1 MKTLTEQQVRDY
13 RHHGFL
19 FPVPA
24 LTAEE
29 AAQSLRDLERAEAWL
44 GSPLP
49 KADMKWRGAAYTYL
63 PWVNALVRHPR
74 ILDIVEDVIG
84 PDILVFWSTF
94 FIKEAGSAA
103 FAAWHQDAT
112 YFGLEPYDH
121 VTAWVAL
128 SDASRE
134 AGCMDVLSSHG
145 APRQLHHAA
154 ARLENSI
161 NGAGQL
167 IIEPL
172 PDSEAVAMEL
182 RAGELS
188 LHHTLCPHRSAPNRA
203 AYRRVGLG
211 ISYIP
216 AHVRTIGSYRL
227 PALLVRGSDRG
238 RHFDHLPSSAGEF
251 TPEGIAVHERTY
263 KRYRENYYE
272 QEKRHDEQFARR
284 SAARAAPHAQ
294 L

>member
-1 MKTLTEQQVRDY
+1 MKALTQQQVESY
-13 RHHGFL
+13 RHHGYL
-19 FPVPA
+19 YPVPA
-24 LTAEE
+24 LSADE
-29 AAQSLRDLERAEAWL
+29 ADQALADLERAEAHL

-49 KADMKWRGAAYTYL
+49 QAEMKWRGAAYTYL
-63 PWVNALVRHPR
+63 PWVDALVRHPR

-94 FIKEAGSAA
+94 FIKEPGSPT

-112 YFGLEPYDH
+112 YFGLQPYEH

-134 AGCMDVLSSHG
+134 AGCMEVISSQG
-145 APRQLHHAA
+145 APRQLHHSA
-154 ARLENSI
+154 ARLANSI

-167 IIEPL
+167 IVEPL
-172 PDSEAVAMEL
+172 DESQAVAMEL

-203 AYRRVGLG
+203 SHRRVGLG

-216 AHVRTIGSYRL
+216 AHVRPVGSYRM
-227 PALLVRGSDRG
+227 PALLVRGSNTG
-238 RHFDHLPSSAGEF
+238 GHFDLLASPTGEF
-251 TPEGIAVHERTY
+251 TAEGIALHERAY

-272 QEKRHDEQFARR
+272 QEKRHDEEFAGRGK
-284 SAARAAPHAQ
+284 AHAPA
-294 L
+294 

>member
-1 MKTLTEQQVRDY
+1 MKALKPEQVQRY
-13 RHHGFL
+13 RHDGFL
-19 FPVPA
+19 YPIPA
-24 LTAEE
+24 LGADE
-29 AAQSLRDLERAEAWL
+29 AARCLADLERAEAHL

-49 KADMKWRGAAYTYL
+49 KAEMKWRGAAYTYL
-63 PWVNALVRHPR
+63 PWVNELVRHPR

-94 FIKEAGSAA
+94 FIKEPGSPT

-112 YFGLEPYDH
+112 YFGLEPYEH

-134 AGCMDVLSSHG
+134 AGCMEVLSSRG

-154 ARLENSI
+154 ARLANSI

-167 IIEPL
+167 IVEPL
-172 PDSEAVAMEL
+172 AEDKAVAMTL

-203 AYRRVGLG
+203 SHRRVGLG

-216 AHVRTIGSYRL
+216 AHVRPVGSYRM
-227 PALLVRGSDRG
+227 PALLVRGSNSG
-238 RHFDHLPSSAGEF
+238 GHFDLLPSPAGEF
-251 TPEGIAVHERTY
+251 TDEGIALHERTY

-272 QEKRHDEQFARR
+272 QEKRHDELFAGKG
-284 SAARAAPHAQ
+284 AAHVQA
-294 L
+294 

>member
-1 MKTLTEQQVRDY
+1 MKALTHEQVKSY
-13 RHHGFL
+13 RHDGFL
-19 FPVPA
+19 YPVPA
-24 LTAEE
+24 LGTDE
-29 AAQSLRDLERAEAWL
+29 AARCLAELERAEAFL

-49 KADMKWRGAAYTYL
+49 KAEMKWRGAAYTYL
-63 PWVNALVRHPR
+63 PWVNELVRHPR

-94 FIKEAGSAA
+94 FIKEPAA
-103 FAAWHQDAT
+103 PTFAAWHQDAT
-112 YFGLEPYDH
+112 YFGLEPYGH

-134 AGCMDVLSSHG
+134 AGCMEVLSSQG
-145 APRQLHHAA
+145 APRQLRHAA
-154 ARLENSI
+154 AQLANSI

-167 IIEPL
+167 IVEPL
-172 PDSEAVAMEL
+172 QEDKAIAMTL

-203 AYRRVGLG
+203 SHRRVGLG

-216 AHVRTIGSYRL
+216 AHVRPVGSYRM
-227 PALLVRGSDRG
+227 PALLVRGTNTG
-238 RHFDHLPSSAGEF
+238 GNFDLLPSPSGEF
-251 TPEGIAVHERTY
+251 TDEGIALHERTY

-272 QEKRHDEQFARR
+272 QERRHDELFAGKG
-284 SAARAAPHAQ
+284 AVHVQA
-294 L
+294 